1 MTLHSREPIDGRT
14 QWGEPKRQRTL
25 SLTDTCWDLLTDH
38 ANAAGTNRS
47 DWIEQLTR
55 STQSSS
61 SSS

>member
-1 MTLHSREPIDGRT
+1 MTLHSREPRDTRT

>member
-1 MTLHSREPIDGRT
+1 MTLQSREPRDGRT

-47 DWIEQLTR
+47 DWIEQHATL
-55 STQSSS
+55 S
-61 SSS
+61 